1 VHDKSGEKLATLF
14 GKWDEAMYYV
24 MGDIGEK
31 HKSYDPMSEAVQLWQ
46 CASPAKHPT
55 RYGLTAFATTVNE
68 LTPGLK
74 EKLPPTDA
82 RLRPDQRHLE
92 NGEYDDAN
100 AEKLRLEKKQRRVSY
115 NSCFLLSFT
124 MEKELGCVVLAN
136 VGVLRRLRRGEEAPC
151 SHHFKEQRNQL

>member
-1 VHDKSGEKLATLF
+1 
-14 GKWDEAMYYV
+14 MYYV

-74 EKLPPTDA
+74 VLLFQLSCPAP
-82 RLRPDQRHLE
+82 
-92 NGEYDDAN
+92 NGDFVMDLICELVEATFKFVDLISVVAQELLMVMPSND
-100 AEKLRLEKKQRRVSY
+100 
-115 NSCFLLSFT
+115 FLFW
-124 MEKELGCVVLAN
+124 VLYT
-136 VGVLRRLRRGEEAPC
+136 
-151 SHHFKEQRNQL
+151 

>member
-74 EKLPPTDA
+74 VLLFQLSCPAP
-82 RLRPDQRHLE
+82 
-92 NGEYDDAN
+92 NGDFVMDLICELVEATFKFVDLISVVAQELLMVMPSND
-100 AEKLRLEKKQRRVSY
+100 
-115 NSCFLLSFT
+115 FLFW
-124 MEKELGCVVLAN
+124 VLYT
-136 VGVLRRLRRGEEAPC
+136 
-151 SHHFKEQRNQL
+151 